1 MKKRTVV
8 VGLNVGHD
16 GGAAVSIDGIVKCA
30 ISEERLT
37 RKKYSPGYINSF
49 FYCLNALNLKIEDVS
64 LVVFSSYGKKLPP
77 HYRGELESLGIPSKK
92 FITIDHHLSHA
103 FAAYFLSPFNDALVL
118 VIDARGNNNS
128 AESYYVAEGQEIRKI
143 GGNSSKRNP
152 AKGIGKTYDSF
163 TNFLGWINQEAGK
176 TMALSSYGD
185 CSSINTPLFSLNG
198 IQVEGML
205 DHEYERG
212 VMEFSKKYALGF
224 GEPYQRGNTLNS
236 RKAAAYVQ
244 RETEKIVLSL
254 VDRLVKKTGKR
265 KLCFAGG
272 VALNCCVNGKL
283 IQSGILDDIFI
294 FPAASDRGQAVGNAL
309 YGFYK
314 LKGYLPGKKLTN
326 DYFGRSYTEKEIRSA
341 LEKKRK
347 SIEKNIPRRD
357 FFFKKKR
364 SIVKTAAKLISEGKT
379 VGWFQGRSELG
390 PRALGHRSILADP
403 RRKGMIKMINEKIKH
418 REWFRPFAPTCL
430 SDKMSDYFKP
440 DMKSPFML
448 FTFDVKPEKKQE
460 IPAVLHKDNTARVQT
475 VTKKDNGIFYELIE
489 EFYRLTKVPL
499 LLNTSFNSQGPIVET
514 PEDALSV
521 YLKTGLDYCAIGNF
535 LVRKK

>member
-8 VGLNVGHD
+8 VGINTGHD
-16 GGAAVSIDGIVKCA
+16 GGAAISIDGVIKCA
-30 ISEERLT
+30 ISEERLN

-49 FYCLNALNLKIEDVS
+49 FYCLNALNLKIEDIS
-64 LVVFSSYGKKLPP
+64 LVVFSSYGKKLPA
-77 HYRGELESLGIPSKK
+77 HYRGELKSLGISPEK

-118 VIDARGNNNS
+118 VIDARGNGNS
-128 AESYYVAEGQEIRKI
+128 AESYYVAERQKIKKI
-143 GGNSSKRNP
+143 GGNSNKRNP

-176 TMALSSYGD
+176 TMALSAYGD

-198 IQVEGML
+198 LQVEGAL
-205 DHEYERG
+205 DYEYERG
-212 VMEFSKKYALGF
+212 VMEFSKKYALGL
-224 GEPYQRGNTLNS
+224 GKPYQKGKTLGS

-244 RETEKIVLSL
+244 RETEEIVLSL
-254 VDRLVKKTGKR
+254 VDKLVKKTGKR
-265 KLCFAGG
+265 KLCFSGG

-283 IQSGILDDIFI
+283 IQSGILDDISI
-294 FPAASDRGQAVGNAL
+294 FPAASDKGQAAGNAL

-314 LKGYLPGKKLTN
+314 LKGYLPRKKLTN
-326 DYFGRSYTEKEIRSA
+326 DYFGRNYTEKDIMSA
-341 LEKKRK
+341 LKKK
-347 SIEKNIPRRD
+347 QGGKD
-357 FFFKKKR
+357 FFFEKKH

-379 VGWFQGRSELG
+379 IGWFQGRSELG

-403 RRKGMIKMINEKIKH
+403 RRKEMVKMINEKIKH
-418 REWFRPFAPTCL
+418 REWFRPFAPSCL
-430 SDKMSDYFKP
+430 LDKMPDYFKP
-440 DMKSPFML
+440 SMESPFML
-448 FTFDVKPEKKQE
+448 FTFDVKPGKKQE

-475 VTKKDNGIFYELIE
+475 VTKKENGIFYELIK

-521 YLKTGLDYCAIGNF
+521 YLKTDLDYCVIGNF

>member
-1 MKKRTVV
+1 
-8 VGLNVGHD
+8 
-16 GGAAVSIDGIVKCA
+16 
-30 ISEERLT
+30 
-37 RKKYSPGYINSF
+37 
-49 FYCLNALNLKIEDVS
+49 
-64 LVVFSSYGKKLPP
+64 
-77 HYRGELESLGIPSKK
+77 
-92 FITIDHHLSHA
+92 
-103 FAAYFLSPFNDALVL
+103 
-118 VIDARGNNNS
+118 
-128 AESYYVAEGQEIRKI
+128 
-143 GGNSSKRNP
+143 
-152 AKGIGKTYDSF
+152 
-163 TNFLGWINQEAGK
+163 
-176 TMALSSYGD
+176 
-185 CSSINTPLFSLNG
+185 LNG
-198 IQVEGML
+198 IQIEGAL
-205 DHEYERG
+205 DYEYEKG

-224 GEPYQRGNTLNS
+224 GKPYQKGKTSNS

-314 LKGYLPGKKLTN
+314 LKGYLPRKKLTN
-326 DYFGRSYTEKEIRSA
+326 DYFGRSYTEKEIISA

-347 SIEKNIPRRD
+347 SIERSIPRKD
-357 FFFKKKR
+357 FFFEKKR

-418 REWFRPFAPTCL
+418 REWFRPFAPSCL

-440 DMKSPFML
+440 NMESPFML

-475 VTKKDNGIFYELIE
+475 VTKKDNGIFYELIK
-489 EFYRLTKVPL
+489 EFYRLTRVPL
-499 LLNTSFNSQGPIVET
+499 LLNTSFNSQGPIIET

-521 YLKTGLDYCAIGNF
+521 YLKTGLDYCVIGDF
-535 LVRKK
+535 LVWKK